1 MSSSLFKAV
10 GVLSINNDKTP
21 TQCNRSIQTCS
32 ERCKL
37 LVWLN
42 FKEPFINVNFGS
54 SSHWKND
61 INNYSLPGPAN
72 SSIVP

>member
-10 GVLSINNDKTP
+10 GVLSINNDKLQSNVTD
-21 TQCNRSIQTCS
+21 QF
-32 ERCKL
+32 KL
-37 LVWLN
+37 VQSAVSFFWLN
-42 FKEPFINVNFGS
+42 FKGPFINVKFGS